1 MVSSLTS
8 TGKKRLAVLKRV
20 LKKHGATFQVKDRL
34 LLEQEIRHQ
43 KRLNK
48 AVKEWSL

>member
-8 TGKKRLAVLKRV
+8 TGKKRLAVLQRV
-20 LKKHGATFQVKDRL
+20 LKKHGATLPVQSRL
-34 LLEQEIRHQ
+34 LLEQAIRHQ

-48 AVKEWSL
+48 AVKEWGL